1 MTDALPVH
9 VNRQALHDLEV
20 PTAFEA
26 TGSFDVRLVNHGES
40 LHVHLHIDDAL
51 SGVATLEASNHYVNA
66 ETERRVRIEVDDD
79 ADLPVRGSLKVV
91 TGYGAQT
98 RYIDV
103 ELQEP
108 GPSEGP
114 VLVDESLSKPRPKS
128 DEGTGSLLP
137 EDQSVPV
144 LALGGW
150 RWSSPSSPSPSSTT
164 SASCSGR
171 WPSSVPRCSRCTSA
185 GPSRRHSSSLSVGT
199 PLRLPSSSNRFARRN
214 RAR

>member
-144 LALGGW
+144 LALGGVALVFAVLAV
-150 RWSSPSSPSPSSTT
+150 TVFDNV
-164 SASCSGR
+164 GLML
-171 WPSSVPRCSRCTSA
+171 
-185 GPSRRHSSSLSVGT
+185 GSLAVVGAA
-199 PLRLPSSSNRFARRN
+199 LLALYVRGSE
-214 RAR
+214 